1 MLLLFLKEILSNFD
15 EEKIPTHN
23 KKQKKALKNLKKE
36 YNKILM
42 ENNHL
47 KRLFRQ
53 DNIRIQKTK
62 YLCAA
67 LRPAMEKLE
76 NQNIEAVNAF
86 LSQPPI
92 RNLF

>member
-1 MLLLFLKEILSNFD
+1 MLLLVLKEILSIFD
-15 EEKIPTHN
+15 EEKIPNN
-23 KKQKKALKNLKKE
+23 KKHKKAFKNLKKE
-36 YNKILM
+36 YNKIQI

-47 KRLFRQ
+47 KRLFRE
-53 DNIRIQKTK
+53 DKERIQKTK

-76 NQNIEAVNAF
+76 LQNIEAVNAF
-86 LSQPPI
+86 LSQPPL